1 MKMPKN
7 LNKYQLFSL
16 FGSLVLGLE
25 FLAIFLTVSGFF
37 YREIFIC
44 YFIFAISLFAFV
56 VFRNKKTLRFS
67 SVFFTVFLLLTFLI
81 TLSVHTE
88 PTVFSGRDQGSFSEA
103 AIRLSQNHQLSFQ
116 TVASREFFK
125 IHGPGIAQN
134 FPGFDYS
141 QNGELITHFSLGYIA
156 WLAIFYSL
164 FGLNGFFIANG
175 LSFFVFSI
183 AFFSLTKLCS
193 NQKAAWLSL
202 LLILSS
208 FVFSWFFKFTL
219 SENLA
224 LSLIWFG
231 ILELYLFLKF
241 KEQNYFFLSFSS
253 IALLAFTR
261 IETWGFITMLAVA
274 FVIIFKKNAKNQF
287 QKISKKFYW
296 SFGIFFLLYII
307 SIKVNER
314 FYIAS
319 AKGFL
324 RSFSA
329 SEMHSNLVISAS
341 NYLFR
346 IFALYNILPFLII
359 AFIGII
365 YFLIKK
371 KYSLLLPL
379 FIVLPTFIYLLHPG
393 ISLDHPW
400 MLRRFT
406 FTLIPCFIF
415 YTALTANQF
424 ITKKNV
430 FCLFSALL
438 VGSNLLISL
447 SYFAFSENKNL
458 LEQTRTLSEKFSAND
473 LVLVDRLA
481 SGNGWSM
488 LSGPLNFLY
497 GKQAVYFFNPQ
508 DLDKINL
515 TRFSHVYLI
524 IPNESLALYEK
535 NTFLEK
541 FSQQENYS
549 ISRTHLTTFDPE
561 KVNNIK
567 FNLPMEITSTTNG
580 SIYLLKK

>member
-1 MKMPKN
+1 MKIPEN
-7 LNKYQLFSL
+7 LNKHQLFSL
-16 FGSLVLGLE
+16 FGSLILGLE

-44 YFIFAISLFAFV
+44 YFVFAIFLFSFV
-56 VFRNKKTLRFS
+56 IFRNKKILQTSF
-67 SVFFTVFLLLTFLI
+67 VFFVVLFLLIFLI
-81 TLSVHTE
+81 TLSIRTE

-116 TVASREFFK
+116 TTTSQEFFK

-141 QNGELITHFSLGYIA
+141 QNGKLITHFSLGYIA

-164 FGLNGFFIANG
+164 FGLNGFFVANG
-175 LSFFVFSI
+175 FSFFLFSI
-183 AFFSLTKLCS
+183 AFFSLTKLYA
-193 NQKAAWLSL
+193 NQKTAWLSL
-202 LLILSS
+202 FFILSS

-231 ILELYLFLKF
+231 ILELCLFLKF
-241 KEQNYFFLSFSS
+241 KKQNYLFLSFFS

-261 IETWGFITMLAVA
+261 IETWGFIAMFILI
-274 FVIIFKKNAKNQF
+274 FFIFKKNNKNQF
-287 QKISKKFYW
+287 QKISKIFYW
-296 SFGIFFLLYII
+296 FFGIFFLLYII

-319 AKGFL
+319 AKGLL

-329 SEMHSNLVISAS
+329 SEIRNNSTISAS
-341 NYLFR
+341 SYLLK

-359 AFIGII
+359 ALIGII

-371 KYSLLLPL
+371 KYSRLLPL

-406 FTLIPCFIF
+406 FALIPCFIF

-424 ITKKNV
+424 IAKKSI
-430 FCLFSALL
+430 FYLFSILL
-438 VGSNLLISL
+438 IGSNLLISL
-447 SYFAFSENKNL
+447 PYFTFSENKNL
-458 LEQTRTLSEKFSAND
+458 LGQTQALSEKFSAND

-481 SGNGWSM
+481 SGDGWSM

-515 TRFSHVYLI
+515 AKFSNVYLI
-524 IPNESLALYEK
+524 IPNESLAAYEK
-535 NTFLEK
+535 NSFLEK
-541 FSQQENYS
+541 FSKQESYS
-549 ISRTHLTTFDPE
+549 IKRTHLATFDPE
-561 KVNNIK
+561 KVGIIK
-567 FNLPMEITSTTNG
+567 FELPIEITSATNG